1 MAFKHTMTSTS
12 HYPTSSRCTK
22 STKILIHNDASSP
35 KAIIKRTTQPSNE
48 KYGIIQR
55 NEWFLLELVV
65 VIIVKYGVHGIGI
78 DINYIHSH
86 IYWYLMVNIIIIW
99 TIFNILIGIYG
110 KIKIDNTWKLFIIH
124 HMHVMNR
131 HISRIYNCI
140 GYESCKKKY

>member
-86 IYWYLMVNIIIIW
+86 IYWYLMVSIIIIC
-99 TIFNILIGIYG
+99 TIFNILMGIFDFPFKSASSYDG
-110 KIKIDNTWKLFIIH
+110 F
-124 HMHVMNR
+124 
-131 HISRIYNCI
+131 
-140 GYESCKKKY
+140 